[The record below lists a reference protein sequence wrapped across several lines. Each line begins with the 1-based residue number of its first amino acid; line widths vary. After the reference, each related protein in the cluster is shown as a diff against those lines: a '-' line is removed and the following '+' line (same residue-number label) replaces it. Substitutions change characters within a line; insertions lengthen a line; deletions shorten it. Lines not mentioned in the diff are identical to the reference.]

1 MDSRRSNRTPHG
13 LAAPPRGLPQ
23 SVNSSSIRFRQ
34 IAVQGT
40 HRPGRCDQLVAPGIR
55 EVLPWWSARLLS
67 ALLTALIVVPS
78 FAVATEYTTRAVDVY
93 GGLVTLDIP
102 ERWHEIPPDVLEFF
116 SLQSAE
122 ESGGMVVEIYQ
133 HGFRP
138 GNPEAD
144 FAPPQIL
151 IQIKES
157 GRLSY
162 NQFLDL
168 PPIEVVREKGDER
181 LDGRMGPLLEN
192 FRLNEVFFDR
202 ENYSIHIANTLDL
215 KYEGKTMVTS
225 VSFLTERGLL
235 TLHCYALIS
244 QHIAMNPVFEGII
257 ESVRIDESIRYRPRL
272 RDRLPPRPALVSYAI
287 ALALAI
293 LALIIHLVGRRRRS
307 T

>member
-1 MDSRRSNRTPHG
+1 MDSRRSYRTPHG
-13 LAAPPRGLPQ
+13 LAAPPRDLPH
-23 SVNSSSIRFRQ
+23 SVNSRSKKFRQ

-40 HRPGRCDQLVAPGIR
+40 HRPRRRDQLGALGLG
-55 EVLPWWSARLLS
+55 EVSPLWRAKLLS
-67 ALLTALIVVPS
+67 ALLIALSVVPS
-78 FAVATEYTTRAVDVY
+78 FAVATEYATRAVDVY
-93 GGLVTLDIP
+93 GGLVTLEVP

-162 NQFLDL
+162 SQFLDL
-168 PPIEVVREKGDER
+168 PPIEVMRDKGDER
-181 LDGRMGPLLEN
+181 LDGRMGPLLEKL
-192 FRLNEVFFDR
+192 RLNEVFFDR
-202 ENYSIHIANTLDL
+202 ENHSIHIANTLDL

-225 VSFLTERGLL
+225 ASFLTERGLL

-244 QHIAMNPVFEGII
+244 QHIAMNPVFERII
-257 ESVRIDESIRYRPRL
+257 ESVRIDETIRYRPRL
-272 RDRLPPRPALVSYAI
+272 GDRLPPRPALVSYAI
-287 ALALAI
+287 ALLLAI
-293 LALIIHLVGRRRRS
+293 LALSIHLVGRRRRS